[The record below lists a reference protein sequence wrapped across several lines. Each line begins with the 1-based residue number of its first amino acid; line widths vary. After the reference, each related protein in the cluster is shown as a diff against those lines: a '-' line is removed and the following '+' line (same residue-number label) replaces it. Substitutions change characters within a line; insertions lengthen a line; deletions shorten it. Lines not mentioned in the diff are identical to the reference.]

1 MFLHVA
7 KLLYNFVENKNMA
20 KLFYKTTTNET
31 VIYIAF
37 WVVLFAAPVLSLYM
51 RMTSDP
57 FTHFDWR
64 EIDNAWAVLAIAM
77 GLFFVHNHFVAPII
91 LYRRKPVPYLSWAA
105 VLVLV
110 YLFALYLNRPRDR
123 HPDMMK
129 LPLEERMHKFVP
141 NADGNCAVCERI
153 LQREMK
159 LRPAPTRHRLRRR
172 PPEFRGAMPL
182 PLVGAGELMAAISA
196 VLIMGMNLGVKY
208 YFKSE
213 RDMKEMQMLEK
224 QNLEQNLE
232 YLKYQVNP
240 HFFMNTLNNIH
251 ALVDIDPEKAKTT
264 IVELSK
270 MMRYILY
277 EGNNHFIPLMRE
289 AQFLRNYVMLM
300 RLRYPKKVDIT
311 IDIPHALPDM
321 MLPPLL
327 LIIFVENAF
336 KHGISYC
343 NESFVHIELKAS
355 GGCLFFSCR
364 NSKNPKRDDAHG
376 GLGLVNV
383 RKRLDLLFA
392 DNYSLNIADGPDT
405 YDVKLRLPLAQ
416 SK

>member
-1 MFLHVA
+1 M
-7 KLLYNFVENKNMA
+7 KMG

-37 WVVLFAAPVLSLYM
+37 WAVLFAAPVLSLYM

-57 FTHFDWR
+57 FTHFSWR
-64 EIDNAWAVLAIAM
+64 EIENAWGVLAIAM
-77 GLFFVHNHFVAPII
+77 ALFFVHNHFVAPVI
-91 LYRRKPVPYLSWAA
+91 LYRRKPVAYLSLAA
-105 VLVLV
+105 LIVIV
-110 YLFALYLNRPRDR
+110 YLCALRINRPK
-123 HPDMMK
+123 DMRPNMMR

-141 NADGNCAVCERI
+141 NADGNCAECERI
-153 LQREMK
+153 MQREMK
-159 LRPAPTRHRLRRR
+159 RTNGKRGRRMHRR
-172 PPEFRGAMPL
+172 PPDFRGAMPL
-182 PLVGAGELMAAISA
+182 PLVGAGEMMAAISA
-196 VLIMGMNLGVKY
+196 VLLMGMNLGVKY

-213 RDMKEMQMLEK
+213 RDIKEMQMLEK

-277 EGNNHFIPLMRE
+277 EGNNHLIPLMRE

-300 RLRYPKKVDIT
+300 RLRYPKKVDIK
-311 IDIPHALPDM
+311 IDVPQALPDM
-321 MLPPLL
+321 LMPPLL

-343 NESFVHIELKAS
+343 NESFVHIELKAN
-355 GGCLFFSCR
+355 GGHLFFSCR
-364 NSKNPKRDDAHG
+364 NSKNQQHTDAHG

-383 RKRLDLLFA
+383 RKRLNLLFA
-392 DNYSLNIADGPDT
+392 DQYTLNIADGDDT
-405 YDVKLRLPLAQ
+405 YDVTLTLPLAAP
-416 SK
+416 KVK

>member
-1 MFLHVA
+1 
-7 KLLYNFVENKNMA
+7 MA
-20 KLFYKTTTNET
+20 KLFYKTTTKET

-37 WVVLFAAPVLSLYM
+37 WTVLFVAPVLSLYM
-51 RMTSDP
+51 RMMNDP
-57 FTHFDWR
+57 FIHFDWR
-64 EIDNAWAVLAIAM
+64 EIYNAWCVLAIAM
-77 GLFFVHNHFVAPII
+77 CLFFVHNHFVAPII
-91 LYRRKPVPYLSWAA
+91 LYRRKAVTYLYWVALLVAA
-105 VLVLV
+105 YMLVL
-110 YLFALYLNRPRDR
+110 YLCRPKCV
-123 HPDMMK
+123 HPDFK
-129 LPLEERMHKFVP
+129 KVPIEERMHKFVP
-141 NADGNCAVCERI
+141 NGDGGCAVCDRI
-153 LQREMK
+153 MQREK
-159 LRPAPTRHRLRRR
+159 RKHPPHPGHKPHRR
-172 PPEFRGAMPL
+172 PPEFRQGVPML
-182 PLVGAGELMAAISA
+182 LFGDGKLMAVISG

-224 QNLEQNLE
+224 QNLKQNLE

-277 EGNNHFIPLMRE
+277 EGSNQLIPLMRE

-311 IDIPHALPDM
+311 IDVPQALPDM
-321 MLPPLL
+321 LLPPLL

-355 GGCLFFSCR
+355 GECLFFSCR
-364 NSKNPKRDDAHG
+364 NSKNPKRSDIHG

-392 DNYSLNIADGPDT
+392 DNYSLDITDGDDT

-416 SK
+416 QKAK